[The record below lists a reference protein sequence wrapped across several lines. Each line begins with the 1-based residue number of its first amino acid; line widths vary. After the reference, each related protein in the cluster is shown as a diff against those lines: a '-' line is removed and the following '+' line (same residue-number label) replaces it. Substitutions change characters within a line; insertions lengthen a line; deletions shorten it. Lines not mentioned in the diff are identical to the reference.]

1 MPELSIQQAE
11 ALIEANSILCPPIKS
26 GLTTICCAVHR
37 NGPPFAGQSNDCKE
51 FRDYSK
57 NICNSR
63 SDILIF
69 TTVITRRS
77 GCLQV
82 CLSRPAHRS
91 ICNTRKHHCDRYS
104 EITGRTE
111 YFTGNTRAHAPD
123 LFQQIRQQLFQL
135 GNHPY

>member
-26 GLTTICCAVHR
+26 GYL
-37 NGPPFAGQSNDCKE
+37 GDLPQSVVLYIETAHHLQANQM
-51 FRDYSK
+51 RDYSK

-82 CLSRPAHRS
+82 CLSRLAHRS
-91 ICNTRKHHCDRYS
+91 ICNTGKHHCDRYS